1 MIPVL
6 TDVLPPV
13 PAVIGPMEKNANSSI
28 ARDKDGILISLGNR
42 KLKVAMVPKRSKRKS
57 LGRRSSRASLLRK
70 LSKYSSRRRRSRRV
84 SYRRR
89 RSRRVSYRR
98 RRSRR
103 VSYRRRKSRRVSY
116 RRRRSRRVSY
126 RRRRFRRVS
135 YRRRKSRRVSYRRR
149 RFRRVS
155 YRRRHRRTSLRR
167 RLRRYS
173 ASRPLRRR
181 LRKYAAR
188 RPSGGFYNPLPGR
201 VVTGRYGYRR
211 YPRRGMHYG
220 VDLTAPRGTPIKP
233 ASPGVVSYAGYQGG
247 YGKTVVIQ
255 HNNGISTK
263 YAHMNR
269 ILVGKGKSVN
279 RGTTIGTVGSTGFST
294 GPHLHFEFK
303 INNYPVNPDRHVRG
317 F

>member
-1 MIPVL
+1 MIPLL

-13 PAVIGPMEKNANSSI
+13 PAVVRPMEKNANSSI

-42 KLKVAMVPKRSKRKS
+42 QLKVAMAPKRSKRKS
-57 LGRRSSRASLLRK
+57 LGRKSSRALSRK
-70 LSKYSSRRRRSRRV
+70 LRKYSSRRRRSRRVSYRRRRARRVSYRRRSRRV

-98 RRSRR
+98 RRT
-103 VSYRRRKSRRVSY
+103 RRVSY
-116 RRRRSRRVSY
+116 RRRRARRVSY
-126 RRRRFRRVS
+126 RRR
-135 YRRRKSRRVSYRRR
+135 YRRP
-149 RFRRVS
+149 
-155 YRRRHRRTSLRR
+155 SLRQ

-173 ASRPLRRR
+173 ARRR
-181 LRKYAAR
+181 
-188 RPSGGFYNPLPGR
+188 SGRFYNPLPGR

-233 ASPGVVSYAGYQGG
+233 SSSGVVSYAGYQGG

-255 HNNGISTK
+255 HGNGISTK
-263 YAHMNR
+263 YAHMSR
-269 ILVGKGKSVN
+269 ILVGRGRSVS

-303 INNYPVNPDRHVRG
+303 VNNYPVNPYRYVRG

>member
-1 MIPVL
+1 VIPLL

-42 KLKVAMVPKRSKRKS
+42 KLKVAMAPKRSKRKS

-70 LSKYSSRRRRSRRV
+70 LRKYSSRRRRSRRV

-103 VSYRRRKSRRVSY
+103 VSYRRRKSKRVSY

-135 YRRRKSRRVSYRRR
+135 YRRRYRRP
-149 RFRRVS
+149 
-155 YRRRHRRTSLRR
+155 SLRR
-167 RLRRYS
+167 RLKRYS

-303 INNYPVNPDRHVRG
+303 INNYPVNPDHHVRG